1 MTTKDKDIQVCFN
14 PHFDAVSLWLGSFG
28 GADSPCDISRG
39 VFAAK
44 RGVPRL
50 LEFFRRYGI
59 KTTWHITGHSMES
72 FPKASEMIA
81 KDGHE
86 IGIHGYSHEN
96 PLAMSPQQERDVLDK
111 SIALCRNL
119 TGKNPKGY
127 ATPWAEFT
135 SITVDLLLE
144 RGISH
149 EFSMMEEDCFP
160 YYLRTGDSWTGTE
173 RCRDYA
179 KNAEDWMKPWDL
191 PQPRLRGNGSRYAR
205 MVEIPLSWHLDDA
218 PPTMFVKTA
227 PNSQRLGHGTR
238 DRPDL
243 DRLLRLDLPQP
254 RLRHRRAVVPV
265 GAAPGR
271 CGQASHHVGA
281 GAAGATQVDHILRHR
296 GARMVTHEE
305 GALWPRIC
313 REPAEPGAV
322 RVEQDSRRSDIVG
335 L

>member
-1 MTTKDKDIQVCFN
+1 MTTEFKDKDIQVCFN

-50 LEFFRRYGI
+50 LELFRRYGI
-59 KTTWHITGHSMES
+59 TTTWHITGHSIES

-81 KDGHE
+81 KNGHE

-111 SIALCRNL
+111 SIELCRGL

-160 YYLRTGDSWTGTE
+160 YYLRTGDSWTKI
-173 RCRDYA
+173 DYS
-179 KNAEDWMKPWDL
+179 KNAEDWMKPWKAGREVDI
-191 PQPRLRGNGSRYAR
+191 
-205 MVEIPLSWHLDDA
+205 VEIPLSWHLDDA
-218 PPTMFVKTA
+218 PPTIFVKTA
-227 PNSQRLGHGTR
+227 PNSHGWITGQQLGQIWIDYFDWIYRNHDYAIYPLALHPDAAAKPHLMLALERLI
-238 DRPDL
+238 
-243 DRLLRLDLPQP
+243 
-254 RLRHRRAVVPV
+254 
-265 GAAPGR
+265 
-271 CGQASHHVGA
+271 
-281 GAAGATQVDHILRHR
+281 DHILRHR
-296 GARMVTHEE
+296 GARMVTH
-305 GALWPRIC
+305 
-313 REPAEPGAV
+313 AEMAADFRK
-322 RVEQDSRRSDIVG
+322 RVPFGSNKTVGGEVG

>member
-1 MTTKDKDIQVCFN
+1 MPIRLAIFRVAF
-14 PHFDAVSLWLGSFG
+14 
-28 GADSPCDISRG
+28 
-39 VFAAK
+39 FAAK

-111 SIALCRNL
+111 SIELCRNL

-160 YYLRTGDSWTGTE
+160 YYLRTGDSWTKI
-173 RCRDYA
+173 DYA
-179 KNAEDWMKPWDL
+179 KNAEDWMKPWVAGTEVDI
-191 PQPRLRGNGSRYAR
+191 
-205 MVEIPLSWHLDDA
+205 VEIPLSWHLDDA

-227 PNSQRLGHGTR
+227 PNSHGWVTGQEIGQIWIDYFDWIYRNHDYAIYPLALHPDAAAKPHIMLALERL
-238 DRPDL
+238 
-243 DRLLRLDLPQP
+243 
-254 RLRHRRAVVPV
+254 
-265 GAAPGR
+265 
-271 CGQASHHVGA
+271 
-281 GAAGATQVDHILRHR
+281 VDHILRHR

-305 GALWPRIC
+305 MAADY
-313 REPAEPGAV
+313 RE
-322 RVEQDSRRSDIVG
+322 RVPFGSNKTVGGDVG